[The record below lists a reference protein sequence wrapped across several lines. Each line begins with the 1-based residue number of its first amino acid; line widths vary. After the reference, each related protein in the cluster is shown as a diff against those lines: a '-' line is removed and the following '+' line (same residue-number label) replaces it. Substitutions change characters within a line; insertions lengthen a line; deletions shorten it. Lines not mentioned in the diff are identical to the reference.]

1 MLSEKPW
8 KWEDVTRLLLG
19 LLATVC
25 FGILLGSLLQPL
37 IKGLPETDQK
47 MLNLIIGVLAFQGS
61 GLLWIVFFL
70 REQKVSWSA
79 AFGFQS
85 PRLLR
90 TIFLGLAAGAV
101 VLPLVL
107 ALQRLSDRVLQIFH
121 ADTQP
126 QESVQVFKETVAQAA
141 PSATT
146 VGEQIFFTAFVILLA
161 PVAEE
166 ILFRGILYPTIKQA
180 GFPQAALW
188 TTSILFALSHFTAIT
203 ILPLTFF
210 ALVLVALYE
219 ITDNLLAP
227 ILAHSFFNAANVV
240 IMFNEQRILEFLHL
254 TEQRIIEFLH
264 LAK

>member
-8 KWEDVTRLLLG
+8 KGEDVARLLLG

-37 IKGLPETDQK
+37 IKSLPETDQK

-90 TIFLGLAAGAV
+90 TIFLGLTAGAV
-101 VLPLVL
+101 VLPLAL
-107 ALQRLSDRVLQIFH
+107 ALQLLSGSVLQSIH
-121 ADTQP
+121 VKAEP
-126 QESVQVFKETVAQAA
+126 QQTVQVFKETVAQAV

-146 VGEQIFFTAFVILLA
+146 IGEQIFFSVFVILLA
-161 PVAEE
+161 PLAEE

-188 TTSILFALSHFTAIT
+188 TTSILFALSHFTAIA

-227 ILAHSFFNAANVV
+227 ILAHSFFNAANVLL
-240 IMFNEQRILEFLHL
+240 MFNEQRILHL
-254 TEQRIIEFLH
+254 LH